1 MKFKQVMLNLLFST
15 LIMFLGGLG
24 ILITRI
30 AKKKWGNVKW
40 SYIPIFWFPVLSS
53 WPVAIAALIGK
64 FDEKE

>member
-1 MKFKQVMLNLLFST
+1 MKAKEVFMNIVFAT
-15 LIMFLGGLG
+15 LIFFLGGIG

-30 AKKKWGNVKW
+30 AKKKWKNVKW

-64 FDEKE
+64 FDK

>member
-1 MKFKQVMLNLLFST
+1 MGFVQILYNMMFSS
-15 LIMFLGGLG
+15 LILFLGGLG

-40 SYIPIFWFPVLSS
+40 AYIPIFWFPVLSS

-64 FDEKE
+64 FDE